1 METAQIQR
9 RGQTNAMEACETMTR
24 EDAIR
29 TIERELDA
37 ALEQWPA
44 WPADPVH
51 AAAVIAE
58 ETGELVQACLDFT
71 YALPSLYG
79 ESIRKEAAQVGAMAI
94 RMLMHLDQYQPRQS
108 EPAVKP

>member
-1 METAQIQR
+1 
-9 RGQTNAMEACETMTR
+9 MEADKTMTR
-24 EDAIR
+24 DEAIR
-29 TIERELDA
+29 TIERELDE

-71 YALPSLYG
+71 YALPNFHR
-79 ESIRKEAAQVGAMAI
+79 ESIQKEAAQVGAMAI
-94 RMLMHLDQYQPRQS
+94 RMLMHVEQYHSRQS
-108 EPAVKP
+108 EPAQEP